1 MFIYRA
7 ARVCCGPCRIR
18 RAARW
23 TSAKLHRTI
32 DDRSRPTGT
41 GFAQRYT
48 TARGTVPL
56 RKAAITARDRGL
68 TDVSA
73 TVGLPRSLLYH
84 KYHVLWET
92 FFAGL
97 GVQTITSPVSNRA
110 ILARG
115 IELAVDETCVPVKLL
130 LGHVDAL
137 RDEADYVLI
146 PRIVTLARGETAC
159 VKFLGSYDVARNAI
173 PGIRLL
179 EYTVDV
185 EKGLYERQELCRVG
199 ATFERSSR
207 KVRRAYEDASRAH
220 ERHLRALGEHQ
231 QDALGRPGI
240 KVLVVGHA
248 YNLYDEM
255 LGKPIVDFLGKN
267 GVEVVCSEYH
277 DAAEARRLSR
287 KISQDIPWT
296 YNKELL
302 GALESYRHR
311 VDGIIF
317 LVTFPCG
324 PDSLMTELCMRSV
337 KGTPSIMLVLDEL
350 QSEAGLQTRLESFI
364 DLIEAGK
371 QRMSA
376 SGEVL

>member
-1 MFIYRA
+1 MPA
-7 ARVCCGPCRIR
+7 AEQGGNEDMP
-18 RAARW
+18 
-23 TSAKLHRTI
+23 
-32 DDRSRPTGT
+32 
-41 GFAQRYT
+41 
-48 TARGTVPL
+48 
-56 RKAAITARDRGL
+56 
-68 TDVSA
+68 A
-73 TVGLPRSLLYH
+73 TVGLPRSLLFH
-84 KYHVLWET
+84 KYHVLWES
-92 FFAGL
+92 FFREL
-97 GVQTITSPVSNRA
+97 GVQTITSPPSNRA

-137 RDEADYVLI
+137 RDKADYVLI

-179 EYTVDV
+179 EYSVDV
-185 EKGLYERQELCRVG
+185 EKGLYERPELCRVG
-199 ATFERSSR
+199 ATFERNRR
-207 KVRRAYEDASRAH
+207 KVRRAYDEASRIHARH
-220 ERHLRALGEHQ
+220 MRDLSERQETAL
-231 QDALGRPGI
+231 ARPGI

-267 GVEVVCSEYH
+267 GVEVVCSEFH
-277 DAAEARRLSR
+277 DTAKARKLARR
-287 KISQDIPWT
+287 ISQDIPWT
-296 YNKELL
+296 FNKELL

-364 DLIEAGK
+364 DLIVAGK
-371 QRMSA
+371 QRMLMSGDA
-376 SGEVL
+376 S